1 VSGPRGTGP
10 ARVVGLDLS
19 LTSTGVATITDPGTI
34 EVEQLRTTATGYA
47 RFDYLVERIG
57 KAVRGAT
64 LVVIEGPAY
73 AVPAAQAGKAHERA
87 GLWHYVGFDLWFH
100 GTPVAV
106 VVPMGRAKYA
116 TGNGRANKVAV
127 LSEMRR
133 RFPHLLIPGDD
144 AADALAL
151 AAMGARYLG
160 FPVDHV
166 EPDTDADVKVERA
179 RTSAF
184 NAVEWPSTRNRFPWA
199 NGARPDDDTI
209 ERTAS

>member
-1 VSGPRGTGP
+1 MSGPRGTGP

-19 LTSTGVATITDPGTI
+19 LTSTGIATITDPGEI
-34 EVEQLRTTATGYA
+34 VVEQARTSATGYA

-73 AVPAAQAGKAHERA
+73 AVSAAQAGKAHERA
-87 GLWHYVGFDLWFH
+87 GLWHAIGFDLWFH

-106 VVPMGRAKYA
+106 VSPKGRAKFA
-116 TGNGRANKVAV
+116 TGSGNAGKVPV

-133 RFPHLLIPGDD
+133 RFPTLLIPGDD

-151 AAMGARYLG
+151 AAMGARHLG

-166 EPDTDADVKVERA
+166 EPESDADAKVERA
-179 RTSAF
+179 RTAAF
-184 NAVEWPSTRNRFPWA
+184 NAVEWPTTRNRFPWA
-199 NGARPDDDTI
+199 NGPRPDPI

>member
-1 VSGPRGTGP
+1 VSGRGSGP
-10 ARVVGLDLS
+10 AKVVGLDLS
-19 LTSTGVATITDPGTI
+19 LTSTGVATILDPGRI
-34 EVEQLRTTATGYA
+34 EVEQLRTTAVGYA

-73 AVPAAQAGKAHERA
+73 GVPAAQAGKAHERA
-87 GLWHYVGFDLWFH
+87 GLWHYVAFDLWFH

-106 VVPMGRAKYA
+106 VSPSGRAKYA
-116 TGNGRANKVAV
+116 TGTARSNKVAV

-133 RFPHLLIPGDD
+133 RFPTLLIPGDD

-151 AAMGARYLG
+151 AAMGARHLG

-166 EPDTDADVKVERA
+166 EPDSDADVKVERA
-179 RTSAF
+179 RTAAF
-184 NAVEWPSTRNRFPWA
+184 NAVRWPTTRDRFPWA
-199 NGARPDDDTI
+199 NKPA
-209 ERTAS
+209 AA